1 MTCINLIFQESVC
14 VCVSS
19 MPCDFIKH
27 NMNITMTNL
36 ALKIFKLKFIHLS
49 FVILLLQIKIP
60 LAKSVR
66 TFTIEYSN
74 VTLLLLAT
82 FFVTH
87 KQLKYIFYK
96 FIFHS
101 YLRFWSSS
109 CVWPGKIWINER
121 KNRWKS
127 WRLILFYPFSLEFHH
142 LRHYFTK
149 RLFFTILK
157 RIWWEDNVNVHSK
170 KVRWRLLFAGA
181 TVYLSSISLLT
192 HFPPTRYKKYE
203 CNAI

>member
-1 MTCINLIFQESVC
+1 
-14 VCVSS
+14 
-19 MPCDFIKH
+19 
-27 NMNITMTNL
+27 MTNL

-101 YLRFWSSS
+101 YLRF
-109 CVWPGKIWINER
+109 
-121 KNRWKS
+121 
-127 WRLILFYPFSLEFHH
+127 
-142 LRHYFTK
+142 
-149 RLFFTILK
+149 
-157 RIWWEDNVNVHSK
+157 
-170 KVRWRLLFAGA
+170 
-181 TVYLSSISLLT
+181 
-192 HFPPTRYKKYE
+192 
-203 CNAI
+203 